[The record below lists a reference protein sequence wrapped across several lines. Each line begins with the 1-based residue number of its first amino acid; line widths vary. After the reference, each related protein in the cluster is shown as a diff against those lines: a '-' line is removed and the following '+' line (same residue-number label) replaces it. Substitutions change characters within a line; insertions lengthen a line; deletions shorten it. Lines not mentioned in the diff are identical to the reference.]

1 MINNKGI
8 IMYGKGTGCEAC
20 DEAKEKYEAAG
31 IDFKFVDVT
40 KDREGAQLFRT
51 FKRIPLIEYGETITA
66 HWWELLEFRFIAEN
80 NSVKLPTRSTEHSAG
95 YDFHMPKDATI
106 PPHGFLMVDS
116 KVSVKM
122 PNDYCMML
130 LPRSSNLIKRGIA
143 MPGGVGL
150 IDPDYTGTIGIYLE
164 NRQSFAVNLKKD
176 DRIAQGVFVQYGKLP
191 TDQAKGRRE
200 GGFGSTGD

>member
-1 MINNKGI
+1 MINDNEI
-8 IMYGKGTGCEAC
+8 IMYGKRTGCEAC

-31 IDFKFVDVT
+31 IDFTFVDVT
-40 KDREGAQLFRT
+40 KDRQGGQLIRT
-51 FKRIPLIEYGETITA
+51 FGKIPLVEYGGIVTDN
-66 HWWELLEFRFIAEN
+66 WWELLEFRFIPES
-80 NSVKLPTRSTEHSAG
+80 NSVKLPTRSTEYSAG
-95 YDFHMPKDATI
+95 YDFHMPYDATI

-122 PNDYCMML
+122 PSDYCMML

-191 TDQAKGRRE
+191 TDQATGRRK

>member
-1 MINNKGI
+1 MINNNGI
-8 IMYGKGTGCEAC
+8 IMYGKRTGCEAC

-31 IDFKFVDVT
+31 IDFTFVDVT
-40 KDREGAQLFRT
+40 KDREGAQLCRM
-51 FKRIPLIEYGETITA
+51 FKRIPIIEYGETITA
-66 HWWELLEFRFIAEN
+66 AWWELLEFRFIPEN
-80 NSVKLPTRSTEHSAG
+80 NSVNLPKRWSEYSAG
-95 YDFHMPKDATI
+95 YDFHMPQDAII

-122 PNDYCMML
+122 PSDYCMML

-164 NRQSFAVNLKKD
+164 NRQSFAVDLKKD

>member
-1 MINNKGI
+1 
-8 IMYGKGTGCEAC
+8 MYGKRTGCEAC

-31 IDFKFVDVT
+31 IDFTFVDVN
-40 KDREGAQLFRT
+40 KDREGGKLFRM
-51 FKRIPLIEYGETITA
+51 FKRIPLVEYGETITA
-66 HWWELLEFRFIAEN
+66 HWWELLEFRFITESN
-80 NSVKLPTRSTEHSAG
+80 GVKLPTRSTEHSAG
-95 YDFHMPKDATI
+95 YDFHMPKNATI

-116 KVSVKM
+116 KVSVNM
-122 PNDYCMML
+122 PSDYCLML
-130 LPRSSNLIKRGIA
+130 LPRSSNLIKRGLA

-164 NRQSFAVNLKKD
+164 NRQAFAVNLKKD

>member
-8 IMYGKGTGCEAC
+8 IMYGKETGCEAC
-20 DEAKEKYEAAG
+20 DEAKEKFEAAG
-31 IDFKFVDVT
+31 IDFTFVDVT
-40 KDREGAQLFRT
+40 KDRQGGQLIRT
-51 FKRIPLIEYGETITA
+51 FGKIPLVEYGGIVTDN
-66 HWWELLEFRFIAEN
+66 WWELLEFRFIPES
-80 NSVKLPTRSTEHSAG
+80 NSVKLPTRWTEYSAG
-95 YDFHMPKDATI
+95 YDFHMPQNATI
-106 PPHGFLMVDS
+106 PPYGFLMVDS
-116 KVSVKM
+116 RVSVKM
-122 PNDYCMML
+122 PSDYCMML

-191 TDQAKGRRE
+191 TDQAKGQRE